1 MRVFRSKGQIPC
13 IMMTVLM
20 LLVSVHCQTVSAA
33 LIDTET
39 VINSAAGDESRNK
52 VKQFLLRKD
61 VQRVLTAQGIDPLEA
76 EKRVDTLSDAEVL
89 RINDQIDRL
98 PAGAGVVEFLLIVI
112 LVTFI
117 VLVIL
122 DLAGVADI
130 FPFINS
136 QK

>member
-13 IMMTVLM
+13 IVITVVM

-39 VINSAAGDESRNK
+39 VINSAAGDESRKK

-98 PAGAGVVEFLLIVI
+98 PAGAGAVEFLLVVI

>member
-1 MRVFRSKGQIPC
+1 MRVLRNRGQIPC
-13 IMMTVLM
+13 IIMTVLM
-20 LLVSVHCQTVSAA
+20 LLVSVHSQTVSAA

-61 VQRVLTAQGIDPLEA
+61 VQRVLTAQGIDPREA

-98 PAGAGVVEFLLIVI
+98 PAGAGAVEFLLIVI